1 MPQGGMG
8 GRTTV
13 CDHSLGMSPAIA
25 RARRDGLIY
34 ALIASAGDGAA
45 LADAVGVDV
54 GAGRHG
60 AVGEHSRS
68 SLEYRAG
75 RDQSVS
81 DRRSQH
87 VVLHFVATL

>member
-1 MPQGGMG
+1 MAC
-8 GRTTV
+8 RREHWADAHTTV
-13 CDHSLGMSPAIA
+13 CDHSLGMLPAIA

-60 AVGEHSRS
+60 PVGGYSRS
-68 SLEYRAG
+68 LVPCVG
-75 RDQSVS
+75 T
-81 DRRSQH
+81 H
-87 VVLHFVATL
+87 GP